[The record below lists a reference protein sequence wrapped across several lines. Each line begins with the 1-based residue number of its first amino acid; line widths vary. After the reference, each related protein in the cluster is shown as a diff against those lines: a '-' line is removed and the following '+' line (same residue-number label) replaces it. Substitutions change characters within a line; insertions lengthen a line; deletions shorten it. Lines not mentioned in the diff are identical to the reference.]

1 MFYQGDLQSGIALA
15 VREAKSVVC
24 FVRDDQD
31 ESAKWENEYFEDD
44 INQLLSDNSVTLRLT
59 AGTQEAGFLTS
70 ICPIQAFPAV
80 LVIMNGVVQDYIAA
94 GTHKED
100 FQTRLK
106 TAVVNRNAQQP
117 STSTT
122 TSTETTSDA
131 NQQPPVAS
139 SVPTEPSSQPRQV
152 TTNEQRPVETTQ
164 PARPAPQQTQT
175 DKKEK
180 DRRALQLKLQ
190 REKMEQKEERE
201 RIRNQIKQD
210 QEARKQRS
218 AEERNRSK
226 TAAAAETQGTSTVP
240 AAAQNTSGTA
250 SARKPVSEYRLQVRL
265 FDGSSVRASFPLS
278 ATIRKDVRPWLEGHR
293 GGDSQPY
300 NLKHILTPL
309 PNYTISAAEEERALE
324 EIGLGPT
331 ASLVMVPVPSYI
343 EAYASPS
350 LTDSL
355 PGRAVSAGYGL
366 VSGVVG
372 GAAGLVGSFLGIG
385 VSAAAA
391 VSSRQAA
398 TSSSDDSNQSTAT
411 SSRPTPRMTGGG
423 INVRTLRDQEQ
434 DRNEFYNGN
443 TLNFEPK
450 RNDDHKND

>member
-1 MFYQGDLQSGIALA
+1 M
-15 VREAKSVVC
+15 
-24 FVRDDQD
+24 
-31 ESAKWENEYFEDD
+31 
-44 INQLLSDNSVTLRLT
+44 
-59 AGTQEAGFLTS
+59 
-70 ICPIQAFPAV
+70 
-80 LVIMNGVVQDYIAA
+80 
-94 GTHKED
+94 
-100 FQTRLK
+100 
-106 TAVVNRNAQQP
+106 
-117 STSTT
+117 
-122 TSTETTSDA
+122 
-131 NQQPPVAS
+131 
-139 SVPTEPSSQPRQV
+139 

-164 PARPAPQQTQT
+164 PARQTPQQNQT
-175 DKKEK
+175 DQKEK

-218 AEERNRSK
+218 AEERNRSMA
-226 TAAAAETQGTSTVP
+226 AAAAETQGTSTVP
-240 AAAQNTSGTA
+240 AAQNTSSTA
-250 SARKPVSEYRLQVRL
+250 SVRKPVSEYRLQVRL

-278 ATIRKDVRPWLEGHR
+278 ATIRKDIRPWLEGHR

-372 GAAGLVGSFLGIG
+372 GAAGLVGSFLGYG

-391 VSSRQAA
+391 VSSRPAA
-398 TSSSDDSNQSTAT
+398 ASSSDDSNQSTAA
-411 SSRPTPRMTGGG
+411 SSRPTPRTTGSG
-423 INVRTLRDQEQ
+423 INIRTLRDQEQ

-443 TLNFEPK
+443 TVGISVTFSKCSFVTNNSTL
-450 RNDDHKND
+450 HS

>member
-1 MFYQGDLQSGIALA
+1 MFYQGDLQSGIGLA
-15 VREAKSVVC
+15 VREAKPVVC

-31 ESAKWENEYFEDD
+31 ESAKWENEYFDD
-44 INQLLSDNSVTLRLT
+44 DLSQLLSDKSVTLRLT

-80 LVIMNGVVQDYIAA
+80 LVIMNGLVQDYIAA
-94 GTHKED
+94 GTSKDD
-100 FQTRLK
+100 FQTRLRA
-106 TAVVNRNAQQP
+106 AVVTRNAQQQQQTP
-117 STSTT
+117 SQQGATT
-122 TSTETTSDA
+122 TNTEADV
-131 NQQPPVAS
+131 NQRPPVAPAN
-139 SVPTEPSSQPRQV
+139 VPAEPASQPRQV
-152 TTNEQRPVETTQ
+152 PIEQRPVETAQPTRQTTQ
-164 PARPAPQQTQT
+164 QNQT
-175 DKKEK
+175 DQKEK

-190 REKMEQKEERE
+190 REKREQKEERE

-218 AEERNRSK
+218 AEERNRSM
-226 TAAAAETQGTSTVP
+226 AAAAEAEVNTAVP
-240 AAAQNTSGTA
+240 AARNTTA
-250 SARKPVSEYRLQVRL
+250 STRKPVSEYRLQVRL
-265 FDGSSVRASFPLS
+265 FDGSSVRASFPLA
-278 ATIRKDVRPWLEGHR
+278 ATIRKDIRPWIESHR

-309 PNYTISAAEEERALE
+309 PNHTISAAEEERALE

-350 LTDSL
+350 LADSL

-372 GAAGLVGSFLGIG
+372 GAAGLVGSFLGYG
-385 VSAAAA
+385 ASSTSTPATTSSDNPDQPTPA
-391 VSSRQAA
+391 SSR
-398 TSSSDDSNQSTAT
+398 S
-411 SSRPTPRMTGGG
+411 TPRTGGG
-423 INVRTLRDQEQ
+423 INIRTLRDQREEQ
-434 DRNEFYNGN
+434 DKNEFYNGN